1 LAPGKIFVVTPNRE
15 LEKKLSFLNN
25 VYQIN
30 FEDYSVKYEDII
42 IERIKELIFSKKGEV
57 FIVTSVG

>member
-1 LAPGKIFVVTPNRE
+1 MTPNRE